1 MKFINKYD
9 NNDND
14 GSGSNYNYDVNDLKI
29 MVIATVIIMKPMMIK
44 MIIMMILVATMI
56 RQ

>member
-9 NNDND
+9 NNEND
-14 GSGSNYNYDVNDLKI
+14 GSGSNYNYDVKDLKI